1 MWRESKELTEL
12 VAPVRV
18 LADGCEGRPFRWKVK
33 GSVTGATCPR
43 ARVAPGV
50 WGRREVWLVRR
61 WHQEGPA
68 EQG

>member
-18 LADGCEGRPFRWKVK
+18 LVDGCEGRPFRWKVT

-43 ARVAPGV
+43 ARVSPIG
-50 WGRREVWLVRR
+50 WGRREV
-61 WHQEGPA
+61 
-68 EQG
+68 